1 MWIERRELHGEKYIM
16 IWLFMFDVFFCSFI
30 IFVEVDLKSIV

>member
-16 IWLFMFDVFFCSFI
+16 IWLFLSDFLLEYC
-30 IFVEVDLKSIV
+30 IFKGILNG